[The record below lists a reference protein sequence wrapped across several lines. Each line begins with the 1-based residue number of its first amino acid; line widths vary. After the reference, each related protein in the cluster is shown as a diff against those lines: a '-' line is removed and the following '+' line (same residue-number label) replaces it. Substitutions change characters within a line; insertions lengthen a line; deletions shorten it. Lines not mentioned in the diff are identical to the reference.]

1 MNRRVFK
8 QFAAVTMSL
17 LLISAVAF
25 AQATTQ
31 SKTST
36 TGGTQKS
43 SSTTTTKSTTGT
55 SAKTT
60 TPAKKKLDINSA
72 TKKEL
77 MELPGIGDAL
87 SQKIIDGRPYK
98 AKNELTQK
106 KILTDDV
113 YAKISDQIIATQ
125 AKATTSA
132 GAAAKTST
140 TTTSKPAT
148 TTTAP
153 KGK

>member
-1 MNRRVFK
+1 MNRRVLK

-25 AQATTQ
+25 AQTTTQ

-43 SSTTTTKSTTGT
+43 SSTSATKTTTGT

-113 YAKISDQIIATQ
+113 YAKISEQIIATQ
-125 AKATTSA
+125 PKATTSA

-140 TTTSKPAT
+140 TTTPKPAT
-148 TTTAP
+148 TTTTP